1 MCAYL
6 CCCFVFLCMPVSH
19 THKCVNTHKCVHTS
33 AFAAV
38 SLYVYIPYSYTCTHK
53 CCCFL
58 LYVSIPFSYMCTHK
72 CCSCLSLYVSI
83 LHAYMCTHK
92 CCSCLSLYVTIP
104 YANKCPQEQL
114 NIQNIKHVITDTK
127 TAVLQ
132 KSISKIHL
140 WILLMCTHIYEF
152 IEKFMWTQTQRQR
165 YFGNQYRKF
174 IYDFFLQINIENWY
188 ICVLINVW
196 VFTCSYVWKHKHND
210 IYLLIDGCC
219 CSWQAAVAV
228 DSAVAVDR
236 LLLQYTAWDCVIV
249 KSKFLSRRRNFQF
262 FIQKNTCT
270 YISHYHV
277 ISKKIH
283 MYIYMFHYL
292 AISKTTKNS
301 LSRKLSEPYISLSSI
316 SYRYY
321 TCMHM
326 CIHECTHI

>member
-1 MCAYL
+1 MW
-6 CCCFVFLCMPVSH
+6 
-19 THKCVNTHKCVHTS
+19 
-33 AFAAV
+33 
-38 SLYVYIPYSYTCTHK
+38 SL
-53 CCCFL
+53 
-58 LYVSIPFSYMCTHK
+58 
-72 CCSCLSLYVSI
+72 
-83 LHAYMCTHK
+83 
-92 CCSCLSLYVTIP
+92 
-104 YANKCPQEQL
+104 
-114 NIQNIKHVITDTK
+114 
-127 TAVLQ
+127 
-132 KSISKIHL
+132 
-140 WILLMCTHIYEF
+140 
-152 IEKFMWTQTQRQR
+152 TQRQQ
-165 YFGNQYRKF
+165 YFRNQYRKF
-174 IYDFFLQINIENWY
+174 IYEFSWCVHIYMNLSKNSCEHRHKDSGISEINIENSYMNFFLQINIENRY

-283 MYIYMFHYL
+283 IYIYMFHYL

-301 LSRKLSEPYISLSSI
+301 LSRKLSEPYISLSRI